1 MITTPSSSPVI
12 TTTVPRLKLRKS
24 LIHMALSMLCPLYLY
39 INKLLKKEER
49 ISASIPFNLFPS
61 FCNLFENLWRT
72 EAGKNT
78 DIGDTTR
85 KPPYKSTAYAHS
97 NAVLA

>member
-12 TTTVPRLKLRKS
+12 TTTVPRSKLRKS

-49 ISASIPFNLFPS
+49 NFLSIL
-61 FCNLFENLWRT
+61 L
-72 EAGKNT
+72 
-78 DIGDTTR
+78 
-85 KPPYKSTAYAHS
+85 
-97 NAVLA
+97 

>member
-39 INKLLKKEER
+39 INKLLKKEE
-49 ISASIPFNLFPS
+49 SIFVSIL
-61 FCNLFENLWRT
+61 L
-72 EAGKNT
+72 
-78 DIGDTTR
+78 
-85 KPPYKSTAYAHS
+85 
-97 NAVLA
+97 

>member
-39 INKLLKKEER
+39 INKLLKKEESNFVSIFFHPSVISLR
-49 ISASIPFNLFPS
+49 IFGA
-61 FCNLFENLWRT
+61 
-72 EAGKNT
+72 
-78 DIGDTTR
+78 R
-85 KPPYKSTAYAHS
+85 KLEKI
-97 NAVLA
+97 LI